1 VKTVRHVARA
11 TGSTS
16 TSSPPYGVEIRAG
29 RHRLVADEPPV
40 IGGSDAGP
48 PPFGLVLSGL
58 VACTSITLR
67 MYAERKGWDVG
78 AIDVETRYNVD
89 EAGNGAI
96 DRTIT
101 LRADLPD
108 DQRDRLAEI
117 AERTPVTLALR
128 SGVPIT
134 TTVRHDESSPR

>member
-1 VKTVRHVARA
+1 MKTVRHVARA
-11 TGSTS
+11 SGSTS
-16 TSSPPYGVEIRAG
+16 TSSPPYAVEIRAG
-29 RHRLVADEPPV
+29 RHRLVADEPTA
-40 IGGSDAGP
+40 IGGGDAGP
-48 PPFGLVLSGL
+48 APFGLVLSGL

-89 EAGNGAI
+89 EAGKGTI

-101 LRADLPD
+101 LPADLPD

-128 SGVPIT
+128 SGIPIT
-134 TTVRHDESSPR
+134 TTMRHDESSPR